1 VWDDAIQDSVG
12 RQITAVSSRQTGN
25 WAFPA
30 RGLRAAI
37 ENERRA
43 GSKVVV
49 SLKWVTNRFS
59 EPQFLT
65 ATRSGRLA
73 ETLPVQPMRAVS
85 ISVIQA
91 LAWLA
96 VASGFGVAPIG
107 AAEPITATAPPGPRE
122 VMSDL
127 STRLF
132 ASLDKES
139 AKTRRNADKIR
150 PLIDALLSPHFDMEY
165 AARLVLGIHWRG
177 ATPEQRQQFGI
188 VLYQRLLRTY
198 AGAFAEWT
206 PDRFK
211 LLPLRADP
219 EALQV
224 TVHTLVTNSRRS
236 IVPFDFRMRLTPE
249 GWKIFDVTVDGV
261 SYVRI
266 YHDDINEEI
275 TQKGIDAS
283 IARLAKSDPDAV
295 DRVRSPNSHGAH

>member
-1 VWDDAIQDSVG
+1 
-12 RQITAVSSRQTGN
+12 
-25 WAFPA
+25 
-30 RGLRAAI
+30 
-37 ENERRA
+37 
-43 GSKVVV
+43 V

-65 ATRSGRLA
+65 ATRSGRLE
-73 ETLPVQPMRAVS
+73 ETLPVQPMRAVP
-85 ISVIQA
+85 IRVIQA

-96 VASGFGVAPIG
+96 VASFAPIG
-107 AAEPITATAPPGPRE
+107 AAEPITATAPPGPQE

-266 YHDDINEEI
+266 YHDDMNEEI
-275 TQKGIDAS
+275 TQKGLDAS
-283 IARLAKSDPDAV
+283 IARLAKSDIGAV
-295 DRVRSPNSHGAH
+295 HAQPSSRAAH